1 MIHLILPFC
10 IFQNSDEFQNLAET
24 VSTPKLMISD
34 SDCAVAAESEVVV
47 RRNALESLLFLISL
61 YYTVSI
67 EYPKSCNCTFTY
79 VQKEIF
85 QIPDSRKVPAKLV
98 NFVTKL
104 GTQ

>member
-1 MIHLILPFC
+1 M
-10 IFQNSDEFQNLAET
+10 

-47 RRNALESLLFLISL
+47 RRNALESLVFLISL

-67 EYPKSCNCTFTY
+67 EYPKSCACTFTY

-85 QIPDSRKVPAKLV
+85 QIPDNRKVPAKLV
-98 NFVTKL
+98 TFVTKL